1 MKNAKSSI
9 SKPLASEMSAPPAAG
24 GLQANKAADADR
36 VLRVN
41 DLVKPHGILP
51 VCRSTFLNWAREG
64 RISPGIR
71 LGPRTR
77 VWKESEIKGLIDRL
91 EAEEGHNG

>member
-1 MKNAKSSI
+1 MT
-9 SKPLASEMSAPPAAG
+9 
-24 GLQANKAADADR
+24 QAINETLR
-36 VLRVN
+36 LLRVRQI
-41 DLVKPHGILP
+41 VKPDGILP
-51 VCRSTFLNWAREG
+51 ICRSTFYHMVAKRL
-64 RISPGIR
+64 ISPGIR